1 MLSLPK
7 LLFDSHIEKLLLFTI
22 KPLGSITKMKAF
34 LVISQCLPACR
45 VLIIGF
51 EGIVEGF
58 LVVQMK
64 HAAAA
69 AVFFL
74 RRLGQLHSEALKRQ
88 TF

>member
-1 MLSLPK
+1 
-7 LLFDSHIEKLLLFTI
+7 
-22 KPLGSITKMKAF
+22 MKAF

-88 TF
+88 TFWSHLVLKKRKKNNEMSNFAESKSVCTAL